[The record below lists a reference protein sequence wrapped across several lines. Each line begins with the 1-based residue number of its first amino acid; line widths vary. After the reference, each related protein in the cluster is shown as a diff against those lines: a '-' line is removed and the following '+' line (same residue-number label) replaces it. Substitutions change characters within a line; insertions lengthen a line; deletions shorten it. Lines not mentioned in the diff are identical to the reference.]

1 MMTFSHV
8 SLNLVQDNL
17 TWAASHFILYLAS
30 DSGGYVSAPL
40 DLKLPHS
47 PSHPTVQLLYL
58 ISPTIAL
65 PDTLPAP
72 AAYLVDDVCR
82 ALYSPQSV
90 SHGMP

>member
-1 MMTFSHV
+1 MQEATIWSTV
-8 SLNLVQDNL
+8 LSK
-17 TWAASHFILYLAS
+17 AS
-30 DSGGYVSAPL
+30 P

-47 PSHPTVQLLYL
+47 PSQPTPQLLHL

-82 ALYSPQSV
+82 AFYSPQSV